1 LKDYDND
8 SLELLSDMDRKDAL
22 AQLLM
27 QETFSRYFFRIPCF
41 PALSF
46 YLSVTFFL
54 MTLNSICAN
63 MWALSVGTLALF
75 RTVCILSPTLPFW
88 K

>member
-1 LKDYDND
+1 MEIVLKDYDND

-27 QETFSRYFFRIPCF
+27 QETFSRYFFHIPCF

-46 YLSVTFFL
+46 Y
-54 MTLNSICAN
+54 
-63 MWALSVGTLALF
+63 
-75 RTVCILSPTLPFW
+75 
-88 K
+88 